1 MRDAKID
8 PPASGGKPGRFGSL
22 KPRDGTFLGFLW
34 ELCRFGFLKMYRDQ
48 APEMAA
54 ALAYRTIFSLIP
66 ILVLSLVIIR
76 AFAPEDGI
84 RYGLQRTM
92 EWTGLSEIRFH
103 QESRGVEAVP
113 GEATSKPV
121 EPVAGAA
128 DAGFVGPT
136 APSADAEVDAALSV
150 KIEEFVNRTVE
161 RFLSINFGVIAVGGI
176 VVLIYGA
183 LSLMIQI
190 EAAFNLI
197 CQASTT
203 RRLLSRLVNYWALLT
218 LGPLGLIMGFLV
230 GDQSKKMLTHLPS
243 WSAWLTAPANYA
255 VKVGLTWLILILA
268 YRLMPNARIRL
279 NAAAIGALMA
289 AVLWEIAKG
298 LLTGFVTFLTN
309 PATGGQM
316 AVYGSLALI
325 PMFLLWVYVTWLIV
339 LFGLEVTYSLQTVA
353 SGLHIKMRRNEEFG
367 FFDPSVGVL
376 IVRVIAERFATGKP
390 TTVAEIAARTGLSD
404 TASDRVLEHLANK
417 GLLLRVQLDRKP
429 DIDAYT
435 LGRPVEDINPADV
448 LAAMHELAGEI
459 PQSAARVDSDISIIR
474 LIRSSQTEALRTLR
488 LIDAQANG
496 GEQRR

>member
-1 MRDAKID
+1 VKRELGDTSASADKI
-8 PPASGGKPGRFGSL
+8 GRLGSL
-22 KPRDGTFLGFLW
+22 KPRDGTFLSFLW

-103 QESRGVEAVP
+103 QEAPTGQA
-113 GEATSKPV
+113 APV
-121 EPVAGAA
+121 PVASAPDKAA
-128 DAGFVGPT
+128 PAPDFQPGFVGPMM
-136 APSADAEVDAALSV
+136 PSAAEEADAALSE

-176 VVLIYGA
+176 IVLIYGA

-218 LGPLGLIMGFLV
+218 LGPLGLILGFLV
-230 GDQSKKMLTHLPS
+230 GDQSKKLLTHLPA
-243 WSAWLTAPANYA
+243 WFAWLTTPANYA
-255 VKVGLTWLILILA
+255 VKVGLTWLILMLA

-279 NAAAIGALMA
+279 NAAAIGALIA

-298 LLTGFVTFLTN
+298 MLTGFVGYLTN

-339 LFGLEVTYSLQTVA
+339 LFGLEVTYSLQTVS
-353 SGLHIKMRRNEEFG
+353 SGLHIKMQRNAEAS

-376 IVRVIAERFATGKP
+376 VVRVIAERFALGKP
-390 TTVAEIAARTGLSD
+390 TTVAEISARTGL
-404 TASDRVLEHLANK
+404 TEPASDRVLEHLSNK

-448 LAAMHELAGEI
+448 LMAMHDLAGEI
-459 PQSAARVDSDISIIR
+459 PQSAGRVDSDISIIR
-474 LIRSSQTEALRTLR
+474 LIRTSQIEALRTLR
-488 LIDAQANG
+488 LIDAPAG
-496 GEQRR
+496 GERRG